1 MSSRRQIIQTTS
13 TTEPV
18 GAALGDEWF
27 EPTSGRLYKRMLSG
41 GTVGWTEIQLGQA
54 NVISSA
60 ILTLNGNSTNRTSG
74 IQVYSQLYTA
84 NVQFVWDEGRAFPN
98 NVDPAWSAGS
108 YPVRASKFVSSSDN
122 GYYVFPTGA
131 SYLNSAYF
139 TDNATATSAVQVGTN
154 YVYAYDANGDF
165 NISPTGASYIRGN
178 GNFGIGNSN
187 PSTKLFVTGN
197 IGLDGV
203 SVRDTATLT
212 TAAVT
217 QVVLASASATTYG
230 SMDIIIQA
238 TQGTERHITKLS
250 VTTNAAN
257 AISTEYSTLI
267 TNVSLFTVDT
277 DLNAGNMR
285 VLITPASSTSTT
297 FKASYELI
305 TA

>member
-54 NVISSA
+54 NTI
-60 ILTLNGNSTNRTSG
+60 TN
-74 IQVYSQLYTA
+74 LA
-84 NVQFVWDEGRAFPN
+84 
-98 NVDPAWSAGS
+98 
-108 YPVRASKFVSSSDN
+108 
-122 GYYVFPTGA
+122 
-131 SYLNSAYF
+131 
-139 TDNATATSAVQVGTN
+139 
-154 YVYAYDANGDF
+154 
-165 NISPTGASYIRGN
+165 
-178 GNFGIGNSN
+178 
-187 PSTKLFVTGN
+187 VTGSIN
-197 IGLDGV
+197 LDNTV
-203 SVRDTATLT
+203 IRDTATAT
-212 TAAVT
+212 TT
-217 QVVLASASATTYG
+217 SASQIELVSANTTLYG
-230 SMDIIIQA
+230 SMGIVIQA
-238 TQGTERHITKLS
+238 TQGTERHITKLT
-250 VTTNAAN
+250 VAANSSN